1 MSRKATKWLVDTIV
15 HRAHMCKRSDL
26 RVEILFTKR
35 TSKITADGVYI
46 TDLLS
51 SSTRTVCVL
60 MTQPWPIAVATIQSE
75 QQTHNGR
82 AGQRTQRLH
91 ARCLCP
97 DNKLQGSCATRSI
110 SLQRARACL
119 TVIAQRR
126 HCRGMVIFCMIPD
139 VPAVGILLEW
149 PKAKPRTS
157 PSLTLFVVAIAGH
170 GCILPGTIEHFPVSI
185 GSTSIASCK
194 HI

>member
-1 MSRKATKWLVDTIV
+1 
-15 HRAHMCKRSDL
+15 
-26 RVEILFTKR
+26 
-35 TSKITADGVYI
+35 
-46 TDLLS
+46 
-51 SSTRTVCVL
+51 

-139 VPAVGILLEW
+139 VLGM
-149 PKAKPRTS
+149 AKSKTKNITFTHVVCCSNSCTWLYLARNDRTFS
-157 PSLTLFVVAIAGH
+157 GFHWFNIDCKLQAHL
-170 GCILPGTIEHFPVSI
+170 IECTDDV
-185 GSTSIASCK
+185 
-194 HI
+194 